1 MAEEKDTKQLYLDFD
16 EYIRQGEPDQKEKAE
31 AWRVAIGLQAVDG
44 LTTSEYLQQTA
55 RRNIEGDITIDE
67 ARELVKQYY
76 VKKTAH
82 ANDDEDKEEAD
93 RVSANIVK
101 VLSSPTFDFTTG
113 GYQSVHRRVF
123 EGVMKHAGEFRTYD
137 ITKKEWVLENDT
149 VRYLNWEDLRRAIDY
164 ELEQERAYTYSG
176 KSHDE
181 LISHLTRFVS
191 SLWQIHAFGEGN
203 TRTTAV
209 FTIQYLRSL
218 GFDVDN
224 DPFALNSW
232 YFRNALVRA
241 NYRNVTK
248 GIDYSP
254 VYLERFFR
262 NLLLGEQWDLRNR
275 YLHIHPTA
283 EWIVQPNLA
292 NPTSTPISTPTSS
305 NIIGSLP
312 NSKLYTDN
320 NNIIELVR
328 VIGNEEKS
336 IKQMMEAKAL
346 KDRKNFLDYHLAP
359 AIKERFVCMKYPH
372 SPRHPRQRYLL
383 TLKGQML
390 YQQLE
395 S

>member
-1 MAEEKDTKQLYLDFD
+1 MADEKNIKQLYLDFD
-16 EYIRQGEPDQKEKAE
+16 EYIRQGEPDQKEKAK

-44 LTTSEYLQQTA
+44 LKTSEYLQETA

-82 ANDDEDKEEAD
+82 ANDDSDKEEAD

-101 VLSSPTFDFTTG
+101 VLSSPTFDFTAG

-137 ITKKEWVLENDT
+137 ISKKEWVLEGDS

-164 ELEQERAYTYSG
+164 ELEQERAYTYKG

-181 LISHLTRFVS
+181 LIGHLTRFVS
-191 SLWQIHAFGEGN
+191 GLWQIHAFGEGN

-254 VYLERFFR
+254 IYLERFFR

-275 YLHIHPTA
+275 YLHIHPTP
-283 EWIVQPNLA
+283 EWSVQPNLA
-292 NPTSTPISTPTSS
+292 TPTSTPDKLPDKLPDKFST
-305 NIIGSLP
+305 N
-312 NSKLYTDN
+312 NLY
-320 NNIIELVR
+320 IKMLVK
-328 VIGNEEKS
+328 VIGHDEMT
-336 IKQMMEAKAL
+336 IKDTLKALGL
-346 KDRKNFLDYHLAP
+346 KDRESFMNVYLTP
-359 AIKERFVCMKYPH
+359 AMKEQFVSMKYPH

-390 YQQLE
+390 YQQLAK
-395 S
+395 